1 MGGKLCN
8 EHSEN
13 TCFIGESWP
22 PLKTQLAW
30 TNAVGP
36 FLVVQQLLAR
46 GLIGSPP
53 AQNLGVSAEK
63 QQQQHGEGCSTLIA
77 NISSIVASQGDQEVS
92 SKMGGGYAY
101 RASKA
106 ALNIINK
113 ALCNDLTASH
123 RVESVLL
130 HPGYVRTDL
139 TGGLGAI
146 DVRES
151 TDGLFAVLT
160 SGKPLNN
167 RFYSYTGEEIPW

>member
-1 MGGKLCN
+1 MAA
-8 EHSEN
+8 
-13 TCFIGESWP
+13 F
-22 PLKTQLAW
+22 Q

-36 FLVVQQLLAR
+36 FLVVQQLLAA
-46 GLIGSPP
+46 GLIGSP
-53 AQNLGVSAEK
+53 SAENLDTSV
-63 QQQQHGEGCSTLIA
+63 QQQQEGCSTLIA
-77 NISSIVASQGDQEVS
+77 NISSIVASHGDQEVS

-139 TGGLGAI
+139 TGGLGVI
-146 DVRES
+146 DVKES
-151 TDGLFAVLT
+151 TDGLFAVL
-160 SGKPLNN
+160 SSEKPLNN
-167 RFYSYTGEEIPW
+167 KFYSYTGDEIPW